1 MPDKGPVLSDLDFGG
16 CAEHYASRPQDEHF
30 KGEVYPLFIN
40 VLSRLPDGAR
50 ALDIGAGPGHLAVR
64 FYAAHPDSGLQ
75 FVLLDSSRELLRIAA
90 ERVAGRGAATLVRS
104 FNMDGWEEGVGEAHA
119 IVSNNA
125 IFNVRPERLDG
136 FYKTCHGLLAPAG
149 ILLNQQAFAYS
160 DGESPYGDAAFRQ
173 ATRELL
179 QSLFPGRPDM
189 TQEQQDRLV
198 EEHRRTKERQEKA
211 LAEARAAGVEILP
224 DQSGYQ
230 FLTVERHLG
239 SMRAAGLACGCIW
252 RKREFAVLCGV
263 KPE

>member
-1 MPDKGPVLSDLDFGG
+1 MPNKEPVLSDLDFGA
-16 CAEHYASRPQDEHF
+16 CAEHYASRPEGEHF

-75 FVLLDSSRELLRIAA
+75 FVLLDSSRKLLDIAA
-90 ERVAGRGAATLVRS
+90 KRVAGRGAATLVRS
-104 FNMDGWEEGVGEAHA
+104 FNMDGWADGIGELDA

-125 IFNVRPERLDG
+125 IFNVRPQRLDG
-136 FYKTCHGLLAPAG
+136 FYRACHGLLAPAG

-160 DGESPYGDAAFRQ
+160 DGASPYSDAAFPR

-179 QSLFPGRPDM
+179 QSLFPGKPDM
-189 TQEQQDRLV
+189 TQEQQDRLA
-198 EEHRRTKERQEKA
+198 EEHRRTKEEQEKA
-211 LAEARAAGVEILP
+211 LAEARAAGAEVLS
-224 DQSGYQ
+224 DQSGYH
-230 FLTVERHLG
+230 FLTAERHLRC
-239 SMRAAGLACGCIW
+239 MRAAGLACGCIW